1 MVVMVTLSCGLLNT
15 RCQAVGLKLD
25 GCDGHSGLWTDVTV
39 GLKLDGCDGPLGCG
53 LPNTRCQAVGLKLD
67 GCDGHSGLW
76 TSQYKMSSSEPKV
89 GWL

>member
-25 GCDGHSGLWTDVTV
+25 GCDGHSG
-39 GLKLDGCDGPLGCG
+39 CDGSL
-53 LPNTRCQAVGLKLD
+53 NTRCQAVGLKLD
-67 GCDGHSGLW
+67 GCDGHSELW
-76 TSQYKMSSSEPKV
+76 TSQYKMSSSGPKV